1 MDNVQITVR
10 ADTCVWVLDPV
21 LFFEQSTLTK
31 IREMI
36 KYLFQDAESNAE
48 AIKTF
53 GEVLVQKTAE
63 KKTALDDGGRMLRRR
78 YIDPK
83 RYVAARDKDA
93 AIRNNKKLLLE
104 VARRDRVYQKYQ
116 KSLTTF
122 EKKKNRKNAKE
133 TTSCIK
139 TSQPNH

>member
-63 KKTALDDGGRMLRRR
+63 GKTACTKN
-78 YIDPK
+78 I
-83 RYVAARDKDA
+83 
-93 AIRNNKKLLLE
+93 KK
-104 VARRDRVYQKYQ
+104 A
-116 KSLTTF
+116 
-122 EKKKNRKNAKE
+122 
-133 TTSCIK
+133 
-139 TSQPNH
+139 